1 MNNKTNTE
9 EVILFNILYMFM
21 NCDFNVSD
29 KESEI
34 IENTMRELTDEE
46 KNIIESQIK
55 DNENIIS
62 KGFDKIKSRTME
74 MGKLINETKD
84 SKSIKKS
91 FIEIIKAIILI
102 DGVIHKNEKT
112 MFNELCKLWDVESAL
127 EIE

>member
-1 MNNKTNTE
+1 MNIKINTA

-62 KGFDKIKSRTME
+62 KVFDKIKSRTME
-74 MGKLINETKD
+74 MGKLINKTKD
-84 SKSIKKS
+84 SESIKKS
-91 FIEIIKAIILI
+91 FIEVIKAMILI
-102 DGVIHKNEKT
+102 DGVIHKNEKI
-112 MFNELCKLWDVESAL
+112 MFNELCKLWNVESAL

>member
-1 MNNKTNTE
+1 MNNKINTA

-46 KNIIESQIK
+46 KKIVESQIK

-62 KGFDKIKSRTME
+62 KGFDKIKSRME

-84 SKSIKKS
+84 SESIKKS
-91 FIEIIKAIILI
+91 FIEVIKAMILI

-112 MFNELCKLWDVESAL
+112 MFNELCKLWDVESTL
-127 EIE
+127 E

>member
-1 MNNKTNTE
+1 MNNKINTA

-74 MGKLINETKD
+74 MGKLINKTKD
-84 SKSIKKS
+84 SESIKKS
-91 FIEIIKAIILI
+91 FIEVIKAMILI
-102 DGVIHKNEKT
+102 DGVIHKNEKI
-112 MFNELCKLWDVESAL
+112 MFNELCKLWNVESAL
-127 EIE
+127 ETE

>member
-1 MNNKTNTE
+1 MNNKINTE

-21 NCDFNVSD
+21 NCDFDVSD
-29 KESEI
+29 KEPEI

-84 SKSIKKS
+84 SESIKKS
-91 FIEIIKAIILI
+91 FIEVIKAMILI
-102 DGVIHKNEKT
+102 DGVIHKNEKI
-112 MFNELCKLWDVESAL
+112 MFNELCKLWNVESAL

>member
-1 MNNKTNTE
+1 MNNKINTE

-21 NCDFNVSD
+21 NCDFDVSD
-29 KESEI
+29 KEPEI

-46 KNIIESQIK
+46 KIIIESQIK
-55 DNENIIS
+55 ANENIIS

-84 SKSIKKS
+84 SESIKKS
-91 FIEIIKAIILI
+91 FIEVIKAMILI

-112 MFNELCKLWDVESAL
+112 MFNELSKLWDVESAL
-127 EIE
+127 EIK

>member
-1 MNNKTNTE
+1 MNNKINTA

-74 MGKLINETKD
+74 MGKLINKTKD
-84 SKSIKKS
+84 SESIKKS
-91 FIEIIKAIILI
+91 FIEVIKAMILI
-102 DGVIHKNEKT
+102 DGVIHKNEKI
-112 MFNELCKLWDVESAL
+112 MFNELCKLWNVESAL

>member
-1 MNNKTNTE
+1 MNGKANTA

-21 NCDFNVSD
+21 NCDYDVSD
-29 KESEI
+29 NESEI
-34 IENTMRELTDEE
+34 IENTMRELTDDE
-46 KNIIESQIK
+46 KKIIESQIK

-62 KGFDKIKSRTME
+62 KGFNNIKSRTME

-84 SKSIKKS
+84 SESIKKS
-91 FIEIIKAIILI
+91 FIEVIRAMILI

-127 EIE
+127 ETE

>member
-21 NCDFNVSD
+21 NCDFDTLD
-29 KESEI
+29 KEAEI
-34 IENTMRELTDEE
+34 IENTIRELTDEE
-46 KNIIESQIK
+46 KKIVESQIK

-62 KGFDKIKSRTME
+62 KGFNKIQSRTME
-74 MGKLINETKD
+74 MGKLINKTKD
-84 SKSIKKS
+84 SEGIKKS
-91 FIEIIKAIILI
+91 FIEVIKAMILI

-112 MFNELCKLWDVESAL
+112 MFNELCKLWDIESTL

>member
-1 MNNKTNTE
+1 MNNKINTA
-9 EVILFNILYMFM
+9 EVVLFNILYMFM

-112 MFNELCKLWDVESAL
+112 MFNELCKLWDIESTL
-127 EIE
+127 EIG

>member
-1 MNNKTNTE
+1 MNNKINTA

-84 SKSIKKS
+84 SESIKKS
-91 FIEIIKAIILI
+91 FIEVIKAMILI
-102 DGVIHKNEKT
+102 DGVIHKNEKI
-112 MFNELCKLWDVESAL
+112 MFNELCKLWNVESAL

>member
-1 MNNKTNTE
+1 
-9 EVILFNILYMFM
+9 MFM
-21 NCDFNVSD
+21 NCDFDVLD
-29 KESEI
+29 KEAEI

-46 KNIIESQIK
+46 KKIVESQIK

-74 MGKLINETKD
+74 MGKLINKTKD
-84 SKSIKKS
+84 SEGIKKS
-91 FIEIIKAIILI
+91 FIEVIKAMILI

>member
-1 MNNKTNTE
+1 MNNKTNTA

-21 NCDFNVSD
+21 NCDFDVLD
-29 KESEI
+29 KEAEI

-74 MGKLINETKD
+74 MGKLINKTKD
-84 SKSIKKS
+84 SESIKKS
-91 FIEIIKAIILI
+91 FIEVIKAMILI

>member
-1 MNNKTNTE
+1 MNNKINTA

-46 KNIIESQIK
+46 KKIVESQIK

-74 MGKLINETKD
+74 MGKLINKTKD
-84 SKSIKKS
+84 SESIKKS
-91 FIEIIKAIILI
+91 FIEVIKAMILI
-102 DGVIHKNEKT
+102 DGVIHKNEKI
-112 MFNELCKLWDVESAL
+112 MFNELCKLWNVESAL
-127 EIE
+127 ETE

>member
-1 MNNKTNTE
+1 MNNKINTA

-34 IENTMRELTDEE
+34 IENTVRELTDEE

-62 KGFDKIKSRTME
+62 KGFYKIKSRTME

-84 SKSIKKS
+84 SESIKKS
-91 FIEIIKAIILI
+91 FIEVIKAMILI
-102 DGVIHKNEKT
+102 DGVIHKNEKI
-112 MFNELCKLWDVESAL
+112 MFNELCKLWNVESAL

>member
-1 MNNKTNTE
+1 MNNKTNTA

-21 NCDFNVSD
+21 NCDFDVLD
-29 KESEI
+29 KEAEI

-46 KNIIESQIK
+46 KKIVESQIK

-74 MGKLINETKD
+74 MGKLINKTKD
-84 SKSIKKS
+84 SEGIKKS
-91 FIEIIKAIILI
+91 FIEVIKAMILI
-102 DGVIHKNEKT
+102 DGVIHKNEKI
-112 MFNELCKLWDVESAL
+112 MFNELCKLWDVESTL

>member
-1 MNNKTNTE
+1 MKNKTNTA

-21 NCDFNVSD
+21 NCDFDVLD
-29 KESEI
+29 KEAEI

-46 KNIIESQIK
+46 KKIVESQIK

-74 MGKLINETKD
+74 MGKLINKTKD
-84 SKSIKKS
+84 SEGIKKS
-91 FIEIIKAIILI
+91 FIEVIKAMILI

-112 MFNELCKLWDVESAL
+112 MFNELSKLWDVESAL

>member
-1 MNNKTNTE
+1 MNNKINTE

-21 NCDFNVSD
+21 NCDFDVSD
-29 KESEI
+29 KEPEI
-34 IENTMRELTDEE
+34 IDNIMRELTDEE
-46 KNIIESQIK
+46 KIIIESQIK
-55 DNENIIS
+55 ANENIIS

-84 SKSIKKS
+84 SESIKKS
-91 FIEIIKAIILI
+91 FIEVIKAMILI

-112 MFNELCKLWDVESAL
+112 MFNELCKLWDVKSAL

>member
-21 NCDFNVSD
+21 NCDFDVLD
-29 KESEI
+29 KEAEI
-34 IENTMRELTDEE
+34 IENTIRELTDEE
-46 KNIIESQIK
+46 KKIVESQIK

-74 MGKLINETKD
+74 MGKLINETND
-84 SKSIKKS
+84 SEGIKKS
-91 FIEIIKAIILI
+91 FIEVIKTMILI

-112 MFNELCKLWDVESAL
+112 MFNELCKLWDIESTL
-127 EIE
+127 EIG

>member
-1 MNNKTNTE
+1 MNNKTNTT

-21 NCDFNVSD
+21 NCDFNVLD
-29 KESEI
+29 KEAKI

-46 KNIIESQIK
+46 KKIVESQIK

-74 MGKLINETKD
+74 MGKLIKKTKD
-84 SKSIKKS
+84 SEGIKKN
-91 FIEIIKAIILI
+91 FIEVIKAMILI

-112 MFNELCKLWDVESAL
+112 MFNELCKLWDIESTL

>member
-1 MNNKTNTE
+1 MNNKINTA

-21 NCDFNVSD
+21 NCDFDVLD
-29 KESEI
+29 KEAEI

-112 MFNELCKLWDVESAL
+112 MFNELCKLWNVESAL
-127 EIE
+127 ETE

>member
-1 MNNKTNTE
+1 MNNKINTA

-74 MGKLINETKD
+74 MGKLINKTKD
-84 SKSIKKS
+84 SESIKKS
-91 FIEIIKAIILI
+91 FIEVIKAMILI
-102 DGVIHKNEKT
+102 DGVIHKNEKI
-112 MFNELCKLWDVESAL
+112 MFNELCKLWNVVSAL

>member
-1 MNNKTNTE
+1 MNNKINTA
-9 EVILFNILYMFM
+9 EVVLFNILYMFM

-91 FIEIIKAIILI
+91 FIKIIKAIILI

>member
-1 MNNKTNTE
+1 MNNKINTA
-9 EVILFNILYMFM
+9 EVVLFNILYMFM
-21 NCDFNVSD
+21 NCDFDVLD
-29 KESEI
+29 KEAEI

-112 MFNELCKLWDVESAL
+112 MFNELCKLWDIESTL

>member
-1 MNNKTNTE
+1 MNNKINTA
-9 EVILFNILYMFM
+9 EVVLFNILYMFM

-127 EIE
+127 ETE

>member
-1 MNNKTNTE
+1 MNNKINTA

-84 SKSIKKS
+84 NEGIKKS
-91 FIEIIKAIILI
+91 FIEVIKAMILI
-102 DGVIHKNEKT
+102 DGVIHKNEKI
-112 MFNELCKLWDVESAL
+112 MFNELCKLWNVESAL

>member
-1 MNNKTNTE
+1 MNNKTNTA

-21 NCDFNVSD
+21 NCDFDVLD
-29 KESEI
+29 KEAQI

-46 KNIIESQIK
+46 KKIVESQIK

-62 KGFDKIKSRTME
+62 KGFYKIKSRTME

-84 SKSIKKS
+84 SDGIKKS
-91 FIEIIKAIILI
+91 FIEVIKAMILI

-112 MFNELCKLWDVESAL
+112 MFNELCELWNIESVL
-127 EIE
+127 EME

>member
-1 MNNKTNTE
+1 MNNKINTA
-9 EVILFNILYMFM
+9 EVVLFNILYMFM

-34 IENTMRELTDEE
+34 IENTRRELTDEE